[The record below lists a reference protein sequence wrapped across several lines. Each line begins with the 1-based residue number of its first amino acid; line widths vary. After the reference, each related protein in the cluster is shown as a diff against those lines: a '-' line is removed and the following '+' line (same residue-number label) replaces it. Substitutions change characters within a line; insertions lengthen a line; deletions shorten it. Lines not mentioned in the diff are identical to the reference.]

1 MTDTSYHEAWISKP
15 HHHTVHNDQ
24 HSSYMCE
31 HCSRL
36 TPPSPPVKVLLH
48 PYSTVSAQANAPCA
62 CPPHALRAWVLN
74 PLDAVA
80 ICCQASQAV

>member
-1 MTDTSYHEAWISKP
+1 MTDTSYHEAWAPKP

-36 TPPSPPVKVLLH
+36 TPPSAPVKVSSTTLH
-48 PYSTVSAQANAPCA
+48 KSMQHVLAP
-62 CPPHALRAWVLN
+62 
-74 PLDAVA
+74 PLIDAMRPR
-80 ICCQASQAV
+80 CQTNKIMLDWFAAKYD